1 MTFTMIISCDVYEI
15 SINICMYH
23 AQNVLIMFIHPN
35 DVLTYLLPYDLY
47 SVENN
52 INIKRNKTYG

>member
-1 MTFTMIISCDVYEI
+1 
-15 SINICMYH
+15 
-23 AQNVLIMFIHPN
+23 MFIHPN

-52 INIKRNKTYG
+52 INIKRNKTYGWISALKIA

>member
-1 MTFTMIISCDVYEI
+1 MTFTMIIFCDVYEI
-15 SINICMYH
+15 SINIFMYQS
-23 AQNVLIMFIHPN
+23 QNVLIMFIHPN

-52 INIKRNKTYG
+52 INIKRNKTYR

>member
-1 MTFTMIISCDVYEI
+1 MIIFCDVYEI
-15 SINICMYH
+15 SINIFMYQS
-23 AQNVLIMFIHPN
+23 QNVLIMFIHPN

-52 INIKRNKTYG
+52 INIKRNKTYR

>member
-1 MTFTMIISCDVYEI
+1 MTFTMIIFCDVYEI
-15 SINICMYH
+15 SINIFMYQS
-23 AQNVLIMFIHPN
+23 QNVLIMFIHPN

-47 SVENN
+47 SVEKN

>member
-1 MTFTMIISCDVYEI
+1 MIIFCDVYEI
-15 SINICMYH
+15 CINIFMYQS
-23 AQNVLIMFIHPN
+23 QNFLIMFIHPN

-47 SVENN
+47 RVEND

>member
-1 MTFTMIISCDVYEI
+1 
-15 SINICMYH
+15 MYQS
-23 AQNVLIMFIHPN
+23 QNVLIMFIHPN

-47 SVENN
+47 SDENN